1 MTKPLPPR
9 QPIHKSQTLNPPHRQ
24 PKWIFRLP
32 ACSINELKN
41 LPMEPAIYYV
51 TGFWLV
57 FYVGKAKNLR
67 RRWTK
72 SHHRYLQ
79 FQMLGKL
86 GRLHY
91 RILPLSMIDQYERQE
106 IKRLTPPWNGTK
118 PPNFLTLLKLGW
130 QVWGRVIIYSVITL
144 LAIAVII
151 YCVVYRV

>member
-1 MTKPLPPR
+1 MTKSSLRR
-9 QPIHKSQTLNPPHRQ
+9 QRTNKSQTVTPPHRQ
-24 PKWIFRLP
+24 PKGIFRLP
-32 ACSINELKN
+32 ARSINELKN
-41 LPMEPAIYYV
+41 LPTEPAIYYV

-72 SHHRYLQ
+72 NHHRYLQ

-106 IKRLTPPWNGTK
+106 IQRLSPPWNGTK
-118 PPNFLTLLKLGW
+118 PPNFWSLLKLGW
-130 QVWGRVIIYSVITL
+130 QVWGRVIIYSAITL
-144 LAIAVII
+144 LVIAVVI
-151 YCVVYRV
+151 YWLVYRV